1 MKTALS
7 LRLLR
12 LALFCTA
19 AMLTLAT
26 GTSAFA
32 EGRATKSRPL
42 RLPPIFVESNE
53 LNPPALNS
61 DGSITLP
68 DGTVIA
74 PPVRNSDGSITL
86 PDGSILSLPSR
97 GNSDGTVMLPDGTV
111 VTRNSDGTVTLPDG
125 SVIAAPEHSD
135 DQRSSTGT

>member
-1 MKTALS
+1 MKSALS

-32 EGRATKSRPL
+32 QGRGHAKKSRAL
-42 RLPPIFVESNE
+42 TLPTVFVAADS
-53 LNPPALNS
+53 LTPPEFNS

-68 DGTVIA
+68 DGTVLSS
-74 PPVRNSDGSITL
+74 PVRFADAAITL
-86 PDGSILSLPSR
+86 PDGSVHSLPRR
-97 GNSDGTVMLPDGTV
+97 GDSDGSVMLPDGSV
-111 VTRNSDGTVTLPDG
+111 AIPNSDGTLTLADG
-125 SVIAAPEHSD
+125 TILDLAHRAKSAT
-135 DQRSSTGT
+135 SSN